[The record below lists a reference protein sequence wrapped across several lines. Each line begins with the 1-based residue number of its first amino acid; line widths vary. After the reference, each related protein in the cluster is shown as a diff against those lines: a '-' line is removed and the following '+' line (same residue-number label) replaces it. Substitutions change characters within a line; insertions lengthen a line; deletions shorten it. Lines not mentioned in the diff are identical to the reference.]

1 MRVDQS
7 QGTTCRFLS
16 DRRIDLHIELGEPA
30 AGSARKLVRAQ
41 CGDEQGAAGHP
52 GELHGGD
59 PPAACGLLE
68 AVGGV
73 DDLARRGDMV
83 HVDELHPLEMS
94 DYRCAQGG
102 SLSLR

>member
-1 MRVDQS
+1 MSVP
-7 QGTTCRFLS
+7 LS
-16 DRRIDLHIELGEPA
+16 YRRIDLHIQLGEPA

-68 AVGGV
+68 RLVESTISPAAGTWSTWTNSTH
-73 DDLARRGDMV
+73 L
-83 HVDELHPLEMS
+83 
-94 DYRCAQGG
+94 RCPTTAAPKADH
-102 SLSLR
+102 